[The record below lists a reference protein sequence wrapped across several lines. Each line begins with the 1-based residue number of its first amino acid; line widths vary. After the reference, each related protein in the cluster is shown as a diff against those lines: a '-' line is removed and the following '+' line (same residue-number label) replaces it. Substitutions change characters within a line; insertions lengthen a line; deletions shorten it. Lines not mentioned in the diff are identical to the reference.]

1 MEDKELKETKEEKV
15 VEEAAPAE
23 EVVEA
28 SETIAA
34 EEVVEVPTEETPV
47 TEVPTEEVPA
57 CEEVAAQEPTEPTPA
72 TEEQTPAED
81 IAVLP
86 LSPEEVLPEHIDL
99 SDKKALKGEQ
109 VDYESELS
117 KIKDV
122 QYEGVN
128 QDLAKVEEG
137 RQAFMKVYKLQN
149 RISYI
154 VLAVVLIFAIVGF
167 ILVLAD
173 PTEEG
178 VGWMAIL
185 GYVLIGLAVVA
196 MIVQY
201 ILGRRG
207 TPKKSAEYASLAI
220 DTFNAYNYSSSDYS
234 KVTYDELEKVDA
246 SEILADGV
254 YYDVVDTKSQ
264 AVVRGCYGGAL
275 FKCAN
280 VSVLVKSDSKRQN
293 DTAFLGRYITYPNTL
308 KIENRIIINL
318 KGAKA
323 IDLPTNTFDLVKAR
337 DDEIMTIYAKEGVAI
352 KDAIPNKF
360 LTAIQEIGV
369 TDSLLNI
376 NIVLWSGHTAV
387 YLTYVDEYVSV
398 PVDHPLVEEQ
408 YIKGR
413 DDILKTLKALKTIN
427 KTK

>member
-1 MEDKELKETKEEKV
+1 MEDNELKETKEEKV
-15 VEEAAPAE
+15 SEETSPSKEVVEETPAE
-23 EVVEA
+23 EVA
-28 SETIAA
+28 
-34 EEVVEVPTEETPV
+34 PN
-47 TEVPTEEVPA
+47 
-57 CEEVAAQEPTEPTPA
+57 EEVAPTIEADEAPVVETAPEEIEVAPA
-72 TEEQTPAED
+72 ETSPSED
-81 IAVLP
+81 IAILP
-86 LSPEEVLPEHIDL
+86 LSPEEEEKLPEHVDIEASKKKGKEDIDY
-99 SDKKALKGEQ
+99 D
-109 VDYESELS
+109 SELS
-117 KIKDV
+117 RIKDV

-137 RQAFMKVYKLQN
+137 RQSFMKTYKLQN

-154 VLAVVLIFAIVGF
+154 VLAVVLIFAIAGF

-178 VGWMAIL
+178 IGWMAIL
-185 GYVLIGLAVVA
+185 GYVLIGVAVVA

-207 TPKKSAEYASLAI
+207 TPKKSAEYAALAI

-264 AVVRGCYGGAL
+264 AVVRGCYGDAL

-280 VSVLVKSDSKRQN
+280 VSVLVKSDNKRQN

-308 KIENRIIINL
+308 KIDNRIIINL
-318 KGAKA
+318 KGSKA
-323 IDLPTNTFDLVKAR
+323 IDLPTNTFDLVKAV
-337 DDEIMTIYAKEGVAI
+337 DDEVMTIYAKEGVSV
-352 KDAIPNKF
+352 KDAIPHRF
-360 LTAIQEIGV
+360 LAAIEEIGV
-369 TDSLLNI
+369 TDSLLNV
-376 NIVLWSGHTAV
+376 NVVLWSGHSAV